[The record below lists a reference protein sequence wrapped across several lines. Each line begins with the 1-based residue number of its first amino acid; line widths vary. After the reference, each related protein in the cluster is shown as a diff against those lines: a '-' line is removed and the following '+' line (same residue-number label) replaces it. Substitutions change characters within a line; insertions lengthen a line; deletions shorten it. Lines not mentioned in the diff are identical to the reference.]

1 MYVVGLKPCL
11 TTYIWHSQYLD
22 YVQSCDKGKSVFKI
36 PQIANRHDLT
46 NFILCTYFSD
56 MCWSPKMDIVA
67 VAFLQTGDVTLY
79 RLNWQKLWTLQG
91 AKRSKTP
98 EGGGTSTSE
107 LTTGD
112 PSAEVTALSW
122 RPDGKVLAVGYDDGH
137 LILLDIE
144 VYLSGQSLQ
153 IMAISYYWQLWKRQD
168 VIHTF

>member
-1 MYVVGLKPCL
+1 MCWDSMYE
-11 TTYIWHSQYLD
+11 D
-22 YVQSCDKGKSVFKI
+22 YRAMIKKS
-36 PQIANRHDLT
+36 RHDLKT
-46 NFILCTYFSD
+46 KSYLYFSD

-91 AKRSKTP
+91 AKRSKAP
-98 EGGGTSTSE
+98 DGGGTSTSE
-107 LTTGD
+107 STAGD

-144 VYLSGQSLQ
+144 VRIIYLHNLH
-153 IMAISYYWQLWKRQD
+153 IIAITY
-168 VIHTF
+168 

>member
-1 MYVVGLKPCL
+1 
-11 TTYIWHSQYLD
+11 
-22 YVQSCDKGKSVFKI
+22 
-36 PQIANRHDLT
+36 
-46 NFILCTYFSD
+46 

-91 AKRSKTP
+91 AKRSKAP

-107 LTTGD
+107 STTGD

-144 VYLSGQSLQ
+144 VRIFIWTICILLQ
-153 IMAISYYWQLWKRQD
+153 LLTALTKTECD
-168 VIHTF
+168 TF